1 MRDGLFR
8 FRKARG
14 DGFAHVVERNLLEGP
29 VAVELLDLIGARALR
44 QRGGGFRCIGLGRIL
59 FRRGGLRFRVLDIGF
74 HDPAFRTCSLDLG
87 EVQTLVRRDP
97 PGEGGGEDAV
107 ALVRRRGRGRFRR

>member
-29 VAVELLDLIGARALR
+29 VAVELLDLIGARALGHC
-44 QRGGGFRCIGLGRIL
+44 RGGRGRIGLGRVR
-59 FRRGGLRFRVLDIGF
+59 FRRGGLRLGVLDIGL